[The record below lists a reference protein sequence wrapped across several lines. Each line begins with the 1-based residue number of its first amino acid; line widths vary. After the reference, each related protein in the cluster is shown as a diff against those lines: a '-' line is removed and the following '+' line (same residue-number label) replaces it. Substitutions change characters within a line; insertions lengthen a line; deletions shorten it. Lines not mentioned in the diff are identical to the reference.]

1 MFAVLVAMSSLF
13 LVILSEFKR
22 MSASFAAMFAALF
35 AMSSVFLVILSEFKR
50 ISASFAAMFALLVA
64 MSVALFAMSS
74 VFLVILSEFKRMS
87 ASFAAMSVALFAMSS
102 VFLVILLEFKRMSA
116 SFAAMFAV
124 LVAMS
129 SVFLV
134 ILSEFKRMS
143 ASFAMM
149 LISFESTN
157 PFSNLPW
164 FADNAFVVLNDVN
177 RSSTIIVIEVSIK
190 FFKTF
195 PCSADKGTVVPP
207 LVRSSTISAM
217 DTLVNI
223 SAVFIAI
230 LSVFVSIKV
239 VNRSIWVWFSKT
251 RGFSWVL
258 TANKANGTDVK
269 GALLIS
275 VKSTQPSITL
285 KSIFK
290 FFGKV
295 LHLISLKELAYPP
308 VWDSVPIIKFTIP

>member
-1 MFAVLVAMSSLF
+1 
-13 LVILSEFKR
+13 
-22 MSASFAAMFAALF
+22 MSASFA
-35 AMSSVFLVILSEFKR
+35 V
-50 ISASFAAMFALLVA
+50 
-64 MSVALFAMSS
+64 
-74 VFLVILSEFKRMS
+74 
-87 ASFAAMSVALFAMSS
+87 
-102 VFLVILLEFKRMSA
+102 
-116 SFAAMFAV
+116 
-124 LVAMS
+124 
-129 SVFLV
+129 
-134 ILSEFKRMS
+134 
-143 ASFAMM
+143 M
-149 LISFESTN
+149 LISFVSTD
-157 PFSNLPW
+157 PFNNLPW

-177 RSSTIIVIEVSIK
+177 RSSTNAVIEVSIK

-207 LVRSSTISAM
+207 LVRSSTISAV

-223 SAVFIAI
+223 SVVFVAI
-230 LSVFVSIKV
+230 LSVFVLIKL
-239 VNRSIWVWFSKT
+239 VNRFIWVWFSKT

-295 LHLISLKELAYPP
+295 LHLISSKELAYPP
-308 VWDSVPIIKFTIP
+308 VWVSVPIIKFTIP